1 MSDIIQLLP
10 DNVANQ
16 IAAGEVIQRPAS
28 VIKELTENAIDA
40 GATDIQIIIKDA
52 GKTLIKVIDN
62 GCGMSVTD
70 ARMCFERHATSKLQC
85 ADDLFNLHTKG
96 FRGEA
101 MASIAAIAEVELLT
115 SRSTDEVGTKLT
127 IKASEFIAQEPAQ
140 CNIGTTIS
148 VKNLFYNVPA
158 RRKFLKSDSAEIKHL
173 LTEIQRVAIAH
184 SDIAF
189 KVKHNDTLILQLDK
203 SNLRQRIV
211 ALMGKSI
218 NQHLIDI
225 NVKTELINITGYI
238 CKPEAAKKRF
248 GEQFFFVNSRFM
260 KHPYFHRS
268 VTGAYEDLLPIDHIP
283 AYFIFFD
290 VNPNDIDV
298 NIHPTKTE
306 IKFENEQ
313 AIWQIIQ
320 ASIRESLGKYN
331 IVPSID
337 FDTQGLMD
345 IPSNVGFKEDSVK
358 APSVEINPFF
368 NPFDYNGGGSFNGGS
383 SREEANLQNWET
395 LHNNFE
401 NPQQQSF
408 DSYSNQQFASNTE
421 NKISSAINSSS
432 QANTEFS
439 EESLQ
444 KKYLQIKGRYIA
456 TPVKSG
462 LMIIDQ
468 HRAHLRTLYDRYTK
482 IVAGSS
488 NHSQICMFPI
498 QIELGTI
505 DYQLILSI
513 SEELGK
519 LGFDIA
525 DLGTN
530 TIVINS
536 YPAECDGVDIK
547 DILNAILND
556 FKENTL
562 SMENYIR
569 ERLLISLAKSAAIP
583 YGKQLDLR
591 EMKLIVDE
599 LFISPIPNLTPDNK
613 KIINIL
619 KMEDLADLF

>member
-62 GCGMSVTD
+62 GSGMSVTD
-70 ARMCFERHATSKLQC
+70 ARMCFERHATSKLRK
-85 ADDLFNLHTKG
+85 ADDLFNIQTKG

-115 SRSTDEVGTKLT
+115 CRAEDEVGSKLT
-127 IKASEFIAQEPAQ
+127 IKASEYIGQEPVQ
-140 CNIGTTIS
+140 CSIGTTVS

-173 LTEIQRVAIAH
+173 LTEIQRVALAH
-184 SDIAF
+184 TNISF
-189 KVKHNDTLILQLDK
+189 KVKHNDNLLLQLDS
-203 SNLRQRIV
+203 SNLRQRIIS
-211 ALMGKSI
+211 LMGKGI

-225 NVKTELINITGYI
+225 DVKTELVNISGYI

-268 VTGAYEDLLPIDHIP
+268 VTAAYEELLPIDHIP
-283 AYFIFFD
+283 AYFIFLD
-290 VNPNDIDV
+290 VKPQDIDV

-306 IKFENEQ
+306 IKFENDQ

-320 ASIRESLGKYN
+320 ASIRQSLGKFN

-345 IPSNVGFKEDSVK
+345 IPSNIGFNKDEIK
-358 APSVEINPFF
+358 APTIEVDPYF
-368 NPFDYNGGGSFNGGS
+368 NPFNHSSFDSES
-383 SREEANLQNWET
+383 SQREKANLQNWES

-401 NPQQQSF
+401 SKANYQS
-408 DSYSNQQFASNTE
+408 SQNSQSNYINSE
-421 NKISSAINSSS
+421 NNISSRINANS
-432 QANTEFS
+432 QVQIEFS
-439 EESLQ
+439 EETLQ
-444 KKYLQIKGRYIA
+444 KKYLQIKNRYIV
-456 TPVKSG
+456 TTVKSG

-468 HRAHLRTLYDRYTK
+468 HRAHLRTLYDKYTK
-482 IVAGSS
+482 AVEGSS
-488 NHSQICMFPI
+488 NHSQLTMFPI

-505 DYQLILSI
+505 DYNLILSLA
-513 SEELGK
+513 EELGK
-519 LGFDIA
+519 VGFDIS
-525 DLGTN
+525 DFGTN
-530 TIVINS
+530 TIVLNS
-536 YPAECDGVDIK
+536 YPAECEKVDVK
-547 DILNAILND
+547 DIIHAILND

-562 SMENYIR
+562 TINDYIR

-583 YGKQLDLR
+583 YGKQLDIR
-591 EMKLIVDE
+591 EMKLLVDE

-613 KIINIL
+613 KIINIIKL
-619 KMEDLADLF
+619 EELADLF